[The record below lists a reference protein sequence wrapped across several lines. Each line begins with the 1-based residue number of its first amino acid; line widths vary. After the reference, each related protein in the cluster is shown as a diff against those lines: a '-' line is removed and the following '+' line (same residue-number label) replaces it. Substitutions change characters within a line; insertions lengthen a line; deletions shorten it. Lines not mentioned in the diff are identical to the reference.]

1 MIHSPL
7 PAFMPSAKLAMAVG
21 LSALALSACG
31 VKAKPEA
38 GTLKANVTIHKNVDD
53 PRTESIACLQQQ
65 HRAVRRVLTTVAG
78 QSLPGLQVGI
88 APSGPTVA
96 FEPTPGA
103 AQSLQI
109 QSQTQGA
116 EVHGAALLYPN
127 HASDPLLQKV
137 EDCVDKGVSG

>member
-1 MIHSPL
+1 
-7 PAFMPSAKLAMAVG
+7 MPSAKLAVAAG

-31 VKAKPEA
+31 VNAKPEA
-38 GTLKANVTIHKNVDD
+38 GTLKANVRIHKAVDD
-53 PRTESIACLQQQ
+53 PRKESIACLQQE

-78 QSLPGLQVGI
+78 QSLPGLQVGQ

-109 QSQTQGA
+109 QGQAQAA
-116 EVHGAALLYPN
+116 EVSGAALLYPN
-127 HASDPLLQKV
+127 QASDSLLQKV